1 VTYDNETHRYFNSMI
16 ALGLSSGQYNKTR
29 LVPFGEYVPFESML
43 RGLIKFFDLP
53 MSSIAIGEVNQHPF
67 SVQGHF
73 ISAAICYEVVYPDLV
88 ARNSIDSSIIMTV
101 SNDAWFGRS
110 IGPKQHMQMAQM
122 RALENAKP
130 LMRGTNNGISALV
143 DHRGRIYQ
151 KIEQHQS
158 SELSGIVQARV
169 GATAFSKF
177 RSWPTLFIVLLV
189 CIVLIRTKNKI
200 EIAEVPTHVS

>member
-1 VTYDNETHRYFNSMI
+1 
-16 ALGLSSGQYNKTR
+16 
-29 LVPFGEYVPFESML
+29 
-43 RGLIKFFDLP
+43 
-53 MSSIAIGEVNQHPF
+53 
-67 SVQGHF
+67 
-73 ISAAICYEVVYPDLV
+73 
-88 ARNSIDSSIIMTV
+88 V